1 MEIAEV
7 IEFMDRVA
15 PNAGDSFGS
24 NRVQR
29 NFRSG
34 YANAEKAIN
43 ELVELGYLEVIVK
56 GSISFYLRK

>member
-1 MEIAEV
+1 MEKAEV
-7 IEFMDRVA
+7 IEFMDRIA
-15 PNAGDSFGS
+15 PNAGDSFAP